1 MGTVVSSP
9 SVRLPDGARLY
20 SVLHTPD
27 PAPAAHGA
35 ARTPITVVLL
45 HGWTLDNRL
54 WRQQIAD
61 LPARLATFTTRPV
74 QLLAF
79 DLRGHGRSS
88 ATSGTDATL
97 EQLGDDLAEVVTQ
110 LVPEGPVVL
119 VGHSLGGM
127 AIMEYAQRHATAF
140 AARVV
145 GVALISTSAEGSSR
159 TSYGL
164 SPRLARVMRI
174 LEIQGA
180 GLLARSGAWRPHRR
194 LMPLLSPGVR
204 WLVFGDRVDTS
215 WVALTAS
222 MVGNAPLCAI
232 GGFRPSVDLHHRVET
247 LAAMRGLPV
256 AVLVGTLDRL
266 TPPACAATITGEL
279 PDAELITCDDAGH
292 MLPIERPDAVTDA
305 IAGVIRRAAN
315 TIRMARHRPRAATP
329 PPKAVKVPPTANPT
343 RTTVKVTPTATS
355 ARKSVKVTP
364 TANPARTTVNVTPTP
379 TPAPKTVKVTPTA
392 PSARK
397 TAATTPTAPSA
408 RRPVKVPPTAPAAR
422 KTVEVTP
429 TAPTARKTVE
439 VTPTAPAAR
448 KTVEVTA
455 TTLPTLTAVKVT
467 PTATADVTSGA
478 TTTAE
483 TTTTEPTT
491 AESATPAPT
500 TTTPA
505 AKTAAGPPRSTS
517 AAAELPPSPP
527 EATETGTDDPEIS
540 ATAA

>member
-1 MGTVVSSP
+1 M
-9 SVRLPDGARLY
+9 
-20 SVLHTPD
+20 PD

-35 ARTPITVVLL
+35 ARTPVTVVLL

-127 AIMEYAQRHATAF
+127 AIMEYAQRHAKAF

-145 GVALISTSAEGSSR
+145 GVVLISTSAEGSSR

-266 TPPACAATITGEL
+266 TPPACAETITREL

-305 IAGVIRRAAN
+305 IADVIRRAAN
-315 TIRMARHRPRAATP
+315 TIRMARHRPRTATP
-329 PPKAVKVPPTANPT
+329 PPKLPPTANPT
-343 RTTVKVTPTATS
+343 HTTVKVTPTATPARSTVKVTPTATS
-355 ARKSVKVTP
+355 ARKTVKVTP
-364 TANPARTTVNVTPTP
+364 TATSARKTVKVTPTP
-379 TPAPKTVKVTPTA
+379 TPAPKTVEVTPAAPSARKTAAATPTAPTARKPVKVTPTA

-397 TAATTPTAPSA
+397 T
-408 RRPVKVPPTAPAAR
+408 
-422 KTVEVTP
+422 
-429 TAPTARKTVE
+429 
-439 VTPTAPAAR
+439 
-448 KTVEVTA
+448 VEVTA
-455 TTLPTLTAVKVT
+455 AATSTVTAVKVT
-467 PTATADVTSGA
+467 SG
-478 TTTAE
+478 TTTA
-483 TTTTEPTT
+483 

-500 TTTPA
+500 ATTPA
-505 AKTAAGPPRSTS
+505 AKTAAGPPPSTP
-517 AAAELPPSPP
+517 AATEPPQSPP
-527 EATETGTDDPEIS
+527 TAIETGAGEPEIS

>member
-1 MGTVVSSP
+1 M
-9 SVRLPDGARLY
+9 
-20 SVLHTPD
+20 PD

-35 ARTPITVVLL
+35 ARTPVTVVLL

-127 AIMEYAQRHATAF
+127 AIMEYAQRHAKAF

-145 GVALISTSAEGSSR
+145 GVVLISTSAEGSSR

-266 TPPACAATITGEL
+266 TPPACAETITREL

-305 IAGVIRRAAN
+305 IADVIRRAAN
-315 TIRMARHRPRAATP
+315 TIRMARHRPRTATP
-329 PPKAVKVPPTANPT
+329 PPKPVKLPPTANPT
-343 RTTVKVTPTATS
+343 HTTVKVAPTATPARSTVKVTPTATS
-355 ARKSVKVTP
+355 ARKTVK
-364 TANPARTTVNVTPTP
+364 VTPTP
-379 TPAPKTVKVTPTA
+379 TPAPKTVKVTPAA

-397 TAATTPTAPSA
+397 TAAA
-408 RRPVKVPPTAPAAR
+408 
-422 KTVEVTP
+422 TP
-429 TAPTARKTVE
+429 TAPTARKPVK
-439 VTPTAPAAR
+439 VTPTAPSARKPVKVTPTAPSAR

-455 TTLPTLTAVKVT
+455 AATSTVTAVKVT
-467 PTATADVTSGA
+467 SG
-478 TTTAE
+478 TTTA
-483 TTTTEPTT
+483 
-491 AESATPAPT
+491 AESANPAPT
-500 TTTPA
+500 ATTPA
-505 AKTAAGPPRSTS
+505 AKTAAGPPPSTP
-517 AAAELPPSPP
+517 AATEPPQSPP
-527 EATETGTDDPEIS
+527 TAIETGAGEPEIS
-540 ATAA
+540 ATVA

>member
-1 MGTVVSSP
+1 M
-9 SVRLPDGARLY
+9 RLPDGARLH

-35 ARTPITVVLL
+35 ARTPVTVVLL

-127 AIMEYAQRHATAF
+127 AIMEYAQRHAKAF

-145 GVALISTSAEGSSR
+145 GVVLISTSAEGSSR

-266 TPPACAATITGEL
+266 TPPACAETITREL

-305 IAGVIRRAAN
+305 IADVIRRAAN

-329 PPKAVKVPPTANPT
+329 PPKPVKLPPTANPT
-343 RTTVKVTPTATS
+343 HTTVKVTPTATPARSTVKVTPTATS
-355 ARKSVKVTP
+355 ARKTVK
-364 TANPARTTVNVTPTP
+364 VTPTP
-379 TPAPKTVKVTPTA
+379 TPAPKTVKVTPAAT
-392 PSARK
+392 SARK
-397 TAATTPTAPSA
+397 TAAATPTAPSA
-408 RRPVKVPPTAPAAR
+408 RKPVK
-422 KTVEVTP
+422 VTP

-439 VTPTAPAAR
+439 VTA
-448 KTVEVTA
+448 VA
-455 TTLPTLTAVKVT
+455 TSAVTAVKVT
-467 PTATADVTSGA
+467 PATTVDVTSG
-478 TTTAE
+478 TTTAA
-483 TTTTEPTT
+483 EP
-491 AESATPAPT
+491 AAPAPT
-500 TTTPA
+500 ATTPA
-505 AKTAAGPPRSTS
+505 AKTTS
-517 AAAELPPSPP
+517 APLPSTPAPAEPPPSPP
-527 EATETGTDDPEIS
+527 AATEPPPSPPTATETGTGDHETS
-540 ATAA
+540 ATAV